1 MDCKRITSYKMQK
14 TNTIIYNTITKE
26 TNEQRTDYDDDKREL
41 DRTDETDGRKLLGKG
56 TANELN

>member
-1 MDCKRITSYKMQK
+1 MQK